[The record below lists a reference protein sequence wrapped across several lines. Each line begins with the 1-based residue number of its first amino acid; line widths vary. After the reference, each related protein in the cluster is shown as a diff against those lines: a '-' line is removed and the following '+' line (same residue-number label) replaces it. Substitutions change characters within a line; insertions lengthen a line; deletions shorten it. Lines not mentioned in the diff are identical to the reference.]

1 MKIAAAMNGR
11 LSPSSLMAG
20 VQNNMTMPV
29 SNGNAGLH
37 PVLAGSSLYSAW
49 QPVQT
54 V

>member
-20 VQNNMTMPV
+20 VQNNMTMLV

-37 PVLAGSSLYSAW
+37 PVLVGSSLYSAW